1 MVLLQMR
8 QFAARPHI
16 SRSPAIAASPGV
28 YDPFASSGAELAKP
42 NYRHQK
48 KQKELARKARNAE
61 KQRRRTGREAEPE
74 ADAPAAP
81 AITDPAMVKP

>member
-1 MVLLQMR
+1 
-8 QFAARPHI
+8 
-16 SRSPAIAASPGV
+16 
-28 YDPFASSGAELAKP
+28 LAKP

-81 AITDPAMVKP
+81 AITDPAMLKP